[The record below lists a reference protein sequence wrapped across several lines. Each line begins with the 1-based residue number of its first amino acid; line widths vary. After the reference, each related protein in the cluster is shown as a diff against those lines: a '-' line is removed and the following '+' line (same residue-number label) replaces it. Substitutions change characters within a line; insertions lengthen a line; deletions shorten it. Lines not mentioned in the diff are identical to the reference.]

1 MGIRQLWARF
11 RAWQKDPVCFKIKN
25 AGRHRCA
32 NCGNEF
38 EGNYCPVCRQ
48 DAGDGRITWRWVYEC
63 VMTVWG
69 MDSRSLPHTLLQ
81 LLLRPGYLIGDYI
94 SGRRQVSYTPVNML
108 FIVALVYVVVKQLS
122 GIAIEPSVAEVD
134 TQYDFINKS
143 NDWLAAHPGWGAM
156 FMTMIL
162 ILPTRYL
169 FRFAPRHTRHTL
181 PEGIMIQVYM
191 STLMLILLL
200 FMWFFKYVVLLVPFY
215 YVVAYRQLFGYSVW
229 GTLWRTLLC
238 VVVWVMVFFSIV
250 VLMTLVNGDLAMEYN
265 GDTVLAV
272 FIIAT
277 FLLFSAVAITAI
289 GYFIGRHGYKK
300 RQAAG

>member
-1 MGIRQLWARF
+1 
-11 RAWQKDPVCFKIKN
+11 
-25 AGRHRCA
+25 
-32 NCGNEF
+32 
-38 EGNYCPVCRQ
+38 
-48 DAGDGRITWRWVYEC
+48 
-63 VMTVWG
+63 MTVWG

-122 GIAIEPSVAEVD
+122 GIAIEPAVAEVD

-200 FMWFFKYVVLLVPFY
+200 FVWFFKYIVLLIPFY

-265 GDTVLAV
+265 GDIVLAV

>member
-1 MGIRQLWARF
+1 MGIRRLWARF

-25 AGRHRCA
+25 AGKHRCA

-122 GIAIEPSVAEVD
+122 GIAIEPAVAEVD

-250 VLMTLVNGDLAMEYN
+250 VLMSLVNGDLAMEYK
-265 GDTVLAV
+265 GDIVLAV

>member
-11 RAWQKDPVCFKIKN
+11 RAWQKDPVCFKIRS

-63 VMTVWG
+63 VMTIWG

-122 GIAIEPSVAEVD
+122 GIAIEPAVAEVD

-200 FMWFFKYVVLLVPFY
+200 FVWFFKYIVLLVPFY

>member
-1 MGIRQLWARF
+1 MGFRQLWARF
-11 RAWQKDPVCFKIKN
+11 RAWQKGPVCFKIRS
-25 AGRHRCA
+25 AGGHRCA

-122 GIAIEPSVAEVD
+122 GIAIEPAVAEVD